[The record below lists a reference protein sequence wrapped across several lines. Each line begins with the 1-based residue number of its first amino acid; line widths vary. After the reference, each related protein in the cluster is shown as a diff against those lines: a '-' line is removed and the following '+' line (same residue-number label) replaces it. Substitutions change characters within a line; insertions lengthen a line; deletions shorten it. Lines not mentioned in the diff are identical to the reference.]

1 MKIIANAAVYQLSW
15 FLAVLGGNMG
25 AWFAVGLL
33 LLHLAFSSVRMA
45 DIQMMFLLL
54 CIGLIVD
61 GTLHQIGFISFKET
75 GFPIPFWLVIV
86 WLALAIT
93 PHHCLSWLK
102 NRMFLSAVFGA
113 LGGPIA
119 YWAGARLGAATF
131 NWSLPLSIGTLAVIW
146 AALWPSVMYC
156 SVVTSRSQLQPAQ
169 QGNKFK

>member
-25 AWFAVGLL
+25 AWLAIGML

-45 DIQMMFLLL
+45 DIQMMLLLL
-54 CIGLIVD
+54 CTGLVVD

-75 GFPIPFWLVIV
+75 GFPIPFWLVVI

-102 NRMFLSAVFGA
+102 NRPFLSAVFGA

-119 YWAGARLGAATF
+119 YWAGTRLGAATF
-131 NWSLPLSIGTLAVIW
+131 AWSLPLSIGTLAVIW
-146 AALWPSVMYC
+146 AALWPAVMYF
-156 SVVTSRSQLQPAQ
+156 SVVISRPQPQPAPL
-169 QGNKFK
+169 GNRDK